1 MPRDSVPLERLASS
15 RSFNNPNVAASRSEQ
30 RGRPIRHLTRSA
42 TRALQLSAPPL
53 PKRRVSATTPRNP
66 DRDGPAERSDCK
78 VEPPAEPAAPGLV
91 QGYTEAQRSV
101 RRDEVKGLAEDLK
114 RTKRALESKKTM
126 LRNAREE
133 LAVAKEELGE
143 KQGEIESLTER
154 LEGAS
159 ASKEQYRSWWIN
171 EVQFTKVIL
180 SKVPNANQDWDLVR
194 TSQSH
199 YLGRY

>member
-1 MPRDSVPLERLASS
+1 MPRDSVPLESLKRLSS
-15 RSFNNPNVAASRSEQ
+15 NHSFNLDTTASRSEQ
-30 RGRPIRHLTRSA
+30 RGPGGPIRHLTRSA

-53 PKRRVSATTPRNP
+53 PKRRVRASAHQSP
-66 DRDGPAERSDCK
+66 DTDSPTEQSDCK
-78 VEPPAEPAAPGLV
+78 MEPPAEPAVAPGLV
-91 QGYTEAQRSV
+91 QNHAETQRSI
-101 RRDEVKGLAEDLK
+101 RSDEVRVLVEDLK
-114 RTKRALESKKTM
+114 RTKRALERRSWRLRKKSW
-126 LRNAREE
+126 
-133 LAVAKEELGE
+133 AKSRGE
-143 KQGEIESLTER
+143 VENLTER
-154 LEGAS
+154 LDDAN